1 MSRVGLAFALL
12 CALSAPMAAQA
23 PRSIDPGMS
32 EAKVVEHLGAP
43 DASRISGDFKYLFYH
58 NDCIKQCGMDDVVI
72 LQKDSVVD
80 AMFRSAERSY
90 SGKSSSPRA
99 IPADV
104 AARTRPGARQVPAGE
119 VVQAGAPKADSS
131 GKPDVKRDSVAKPA
145 VRHDS
150 IAKPVVE
157 QDSFA
162 KPEVKHDSAA
172 KAAPPKRAKHKE
184 PVTPTDS
191 TRHDTVTGTLHIPV
205 KPPIHSKNADS
216 TRADSS
222 AKRPP
227 HE

>member
-1 MSRVGLAFALL
+1 
-12 CALSAPMAAQA
+12 
-23 PRSIDPGMS
+23 
-32 EAKVVEHLGAP
+32 
-43 DASRISGDFKYLFYH
+43 
-58 NDCIKQCGMDDVVI
+58 
-72 LQKDSVVD
+72 
-80 AMFRSAERSY
+80 MFRSAERSY

-131 GKPDVKRDSVAKPA
+131 AAKAEVKPDSVAKPA
-145 VRHDS
+145 VKHDS
-150 IAKPVVE
+150 V
-157 QDSFA
+157 A
-162 KPEVKHDSAA
+162 KPEAKPDSAA
-172 KAAPPKRAKHKE
+172 KAAPAKRAKHKE